1 MSRRAKWGL
10 IIGILVVVG
19 GGLFALTAAK
29 RGGGETEVRLEPVGK
44 RDLVAT
50 VTASGTIE
58 PKTKVDVSADITGRI
73 VRIAVREGDIVQK
86 GQFLIQ
92 IDPAQYEANV
102 KRTEALVAS
111 SQAAFVQAQ
120 ASMDQARRNY
130 ERVAELSKA
139 GTNLVSPA
147 SVEESLTAFEVAQAN
162 ANASRAQVEQARA
175 GLQEARDALAKTR
188 LTAPMSGRVTRL
200 AVEEGEVAVPGTFS
214 RETALLLTIS
224 DMSVVL
230 AKVQVDE
237 TDVVRL
243 SLGDSVRVTIDAFPD
258 STFTGKVSLIANS
271 ATLTATQTQAGSTD
285 QAVDFDVEITLDAPP
300 ETIRPGL
307 SSTARIITDTRKEA
321 LSVPIIA
328 LTVRSHEP
336 VPNESVKRDEDK
348 APAAPAPQAA
358 GGKGDTTGGRPGGK
372 GKEEEG
378 VFVVRGGLARFAPV
392 KVGIA
397 GEEHFE
403 VLSGLAVGDTV
414 VAGPYQ
420 VIRDLKDSTRVKQAQ
435 EQGGDGEGGEAQG
448 R

>member
-10 IIGILVVVG
+10 IIGIIVVLG

-73 VRIAVREGDIVQK
+73 VRIAVREGDLVQK

-111 SQAAFVQAQ
+111 SQAAYVQAQ

-130 ERVAELSKA
+130 ERVAELAKA

-147 SVEESLTAFEVAQAN
+147 SVEESQTAFEVAQAN
-162 ANASRAQVEQARA
+162 VNSSRAQVEQARA
-175 GLQEARDALAKTR
+175 GLQEARDALSKTR

-243 SLGDSVRVTIDAFPD
+243 ALGDSVRITIDAFPD

-271 ATLTATQTQAGSTD
+271 ATLTATQTAAGSSD

-307 SSTARIITDTRKEA
+307 SSTARIITDTRKDA

-328 LTVRSHEP
+328 LTVRTHEP
-336 VPNESVKRDEDK
+336 VPNESVKRDEAA
-348 APAAPAPQAA
+348 APAAPASEHKP
-358 GGKGDTTGGRPGGK
+358 GDTIGTGRFGAK
-372 GKEEEG
+372 GKETEG
-378 VFVVRGGLARFAPV
+378 VFLVRAGIARFTPV

-403 VLSGLAVGDTV
+403 VLGGLAAGDTV

-420 VIRDLKDSTRVKQAQ
+420 VIRDLKDSTKVKQAQ
-435 EQGGDGEGGEAQG
+435 EQQGEGQG
-448 R
+448 NQAAR